1 MSYNYI
7 WNILGYVL
15 NGFVFLILGFL
26 VFEVII
32 KIIKIELYN
41 LIFLI
46 GIIIVVVLVVYLFR
60 FVWVYVLY
68 FYFYLVIS
76 LF

>member
-7 WNILGYVL
+7 WSILGYVL

-26 VFEVII
+26 VFEVIV

-41 LIFLI
+41 LLFLI
-46 GIIIVVVLVVYLFR
+46 VIILLVVFVVYFFR
-60 FVWVYVLY
+60 FVWVYVFY
-68 FYFYLVIS
+68 FYFYLFVS